1 MSFFFGSVVMAVL
14 SVIVVKNAYKL
25 HAGGVPTAEAHLV
38 TSSHAISHYKIGWS
52 HWIQCD
58 RMLVLYIG
66 FHHDPARRG
75 ERPPTQVYG
84 ALFGSA
90 RTEFRLL

>member
-1 MSFFFGSVVMAVL
+1 M
-14 SVIVVKNAYKL
+14 VKNVYKL

-38 TSSHAISHYKIGWS
+38 TSSPAISHYKIGWS

-58 RMLVLYIG
+58 RMLVLYIE
-66 FHHDPARRG
+66 FHRDPARRD
-75 ERPPTQVYG
+75 EHSPAQVYG
-84 ALFGSA
+84 VLFGSA